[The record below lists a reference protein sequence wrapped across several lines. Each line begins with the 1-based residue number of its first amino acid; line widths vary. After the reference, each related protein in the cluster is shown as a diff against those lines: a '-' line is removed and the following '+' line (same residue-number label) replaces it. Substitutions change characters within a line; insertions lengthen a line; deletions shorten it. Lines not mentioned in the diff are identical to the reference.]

1 MLGFFKKKVVKQMDQ
16 IKKFERKDLAE
27 AAIGAAV
34 LLAAADNGVSDEEV
48 ITIMGLVQNM
58 DQFKHHQSEIETM
71 ITKYT
76 GLLKSGFLV
85 GKITIMREIADV
97 KGNEEEIEDDFT
109 SRFLSIIIDATF
121 ILAALY
127 LLKDYLR
134 QDIGKQH
141 TKKDTESGKSTS
153 TH

>member
-97 KGNEEEIEDDFT
+97 KGNEEEIEDVLAIAVTIAGADGDF
-109 SRFLSIIIDATF
+109 SDKEVA
-121 ILAALY
+121 
-127 LLKDYLR
+127 LLKE
-134 QDIGKQH
+134 IAGKLNFPPSKL
-141 TKKDTESGKSTS
+141 TAFGVPA
-153 TH
+153 

>member
-97 KGNEEEIEDDFT
+97 KGNEEEIEDVLAIAVTIAGADGEF
-109 SRFLSIIIDATF
+109 SDKEVALLKEIANKLNFPPSK
-121 ILAALY
+121 LAAF
-127 LLKDYLR
+127 
-134 QDIGKQH
+134 GVPA
-141 TKKDTESGKSTS
+141 
-153 TH
+153 

>member
-1 MLGFFKKKVVKQMDQ
+1 MKRGIALLLCLGVVF
-16 IKKFERKDLAE
+16 I
-27 AAIGAAV
+27 
-34 LLAAADNGVSDEEV
+34 
-48 ITIMGLVQNM
+48 
-58 DQFKHHQSEIETM
+58 
-71 ITKYT
+71 
-76 GLLKSGFLV
+76 
-85 GKITIMREIADV
+85 
-97 KGNEEEIEDDFT
+97 DFT